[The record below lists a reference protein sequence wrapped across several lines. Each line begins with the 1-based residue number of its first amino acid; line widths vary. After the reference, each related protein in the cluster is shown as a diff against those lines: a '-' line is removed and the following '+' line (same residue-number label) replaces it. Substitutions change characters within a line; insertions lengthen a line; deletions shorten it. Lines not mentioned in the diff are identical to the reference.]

1 MGSGSQVGA
10 VGCAGAS
17 AGGGGPHAHA
27 HGTLVALIGA
37 LREPVKASGGGRS
50 GGGGGDG
57 TQLPLSTSGVVLPLL
72 PVLATLGQAGGD
84 GKGLPLATL
93 KVGICGCITLSCMP
107 THCSI

>member
-27 HGTLVALIGA
+27 HGTLAALIGA
-37 LREPVKASGGGRS
+37 LREHVKAAGGGRS
-50 GGGGGDG
+50 GGGDG
-57 TQLPLSTSGVVLPLL
+57 APLPLSTSGVVLPLL

-93 KVGICGCITLSCMP
+93 KVGICGCSTLSCMP
-107 THCSI
+107 IHCSI